1 MNRFGKISKNRVR
14 LLVILLMMTLSV
26 FAWLQYRW
34 FSRIA
39 ENEVDKVRESL
50 TFSIS
55 HTSSREFQRFALLF
69 DWIGRMRVVDL
80 SDEQMVRDMITG
92 LYTMF
97 GPDGAIPYLIASAG
111 FVVNSDSGPV
121 EYTYDEGIWDKKQV
135 DGGLMHAIQQDPM
148 AADPTQLVI
157 IDSDQ
162 DVPYSKTV
170 IGRLSST
177 DKDYLLV
184 VELDFD
190 NFVDH
195 YIMPAIYEAI
205 DGFSVTW
212 ELTPADSD
220 FAALFDQGVFI
231 EQPYR
236 FSPLSAMF
244 GKSYIESHSLSI
256 PTILR
261 YSFDSPWF
269 GDRADG
275 GQLRKLEGS
284 NLYERITTEQA
295 GDINL
300 VLGVKA
306 TRQGYVAIVE
316 RTFGWIL
323 IGGVLLTSL
332 IGIVCILLLL
342 QVYRLQRI
350 QERDREFTASIT
362 HELRTPLTVINSA
375 ADNLSHN
382 LIPQE
387 RVGTYGRLI
396 QDQTRRLGDMI
407 ENILVYARMEGNH
420 EYRVQEKPVIYEEL
434 FSYIR
439 QTMEAVGSGHGI
451 TFHWDV
457 GGVPYAGMANQELIQ
472 LVLNNI
478 ISNAVYHAYGPEGG
492 VVRII
497 SRYMSPGA
505 IRIIIE
511 DDGRGIDIQEQKRI
525 FEPFYRDAVTA
536 EYQEKGSGLGLF
548 IAKRNIRMLGG
559 SLELESPY
567 KRMDGRTLSGCRFIV
582 TIPYKEISDASHSDN
597 RR

>member
-1 MNRFGKISKNRVR
+1 MNRFGKISKNRIR
-14 LLVILLMMTLSV
+14 LLVVLLIIVLSL
-26 FAWLQYRW
+26 FGWLQYRW

-39 ENEVDKVRESL
+39 ESEVDKVRESL

-55 HTSSREFQRFALLF
+55 RTSGREFQRFALLF
-69 DWIGRMRVVDL
+69 DWIERMRVVDL

-97 GPDGAIPYLIASAG
+97 GPDGTIPYLIASAG

-121 EYTYDEGIWDKKQV
+121 VYTYADGTWDTKQV
-135 DGGLMHAIQQDPM
+135 DGGLMHAIEQDSM
-148 AADPTQLVI
+148 AADPSQLVI
-157 IDSDQ
+157 IDGDQ
-162 DVPYSKTV
+162 DVPYAKTV

-177 DKDYLLV
+177 DKEYLLV

-190 NFVDH
+190 DFVDH
-195 YIMPAIYEAI
+195 YIMPAIYEAL

-220 FAALFDQGVFI
+220 FSALFDQGVFI

-244 GKSYIESHSLSI
+244 GNSYIESHSLSI
-256 PTILR
+256 PTILH

-284 NLYERITTEQA
+284 NLYERITTELA

-300 VLGVKA
+300 VLGVRA
-306 TRQGYVAIVE
+306 TQQGSVAIVE
-316 RTFGWIL
+316 QTFGWIL

-350 QERDREFTASIT
+350 QEREREFTASIT
-362 HELRTPLTVINSA
+362 HELRTPLTVIHSA

-387 RVGTYGRLI
+387 RVSTYGRLI

-407 ENILVYARMEGNH
+407 ENILVYARMGGDH
-420 EYRVQEKPVIYEEL
+420 AYRVQEEPVIYEEL
-434 FSYIR
+434 FAHIR

-457 GGVPYAGMANQELIQ
+457 GGVPHAGMTNRELIQ

-478 ISNAVYHAYGPEGG
+478 ISNAVYHAYGQEGG
-492 VVRII
+492 VIRIL

-511 DDGRGIDIQEQKRI
+511 DDGRGIDIQEQKHI
-525 FEPFYRDAVTA
+525 FEPFYRDAVAA

-548 IAKRNIRMLGG
+548 IAQRNIRMLGG

-582 TIPYKEISDASHSDN
+582 TIPYKEISDASYSDN